1 MSIDV
6 RNDSSYAQNDT
17 NKDVIKYKNMSN
29 ESFAKYIHA
38 GPLDKE
44 WGLFLAGAGYAQIP
58 PTSVY
63 PPNVH
68 PSGYFFTWEK
78 GRILQEYQINYITEG
93 SGIFETST
101 DQFQVVP
108 GSMLILRPGM
118 WHRYKPDPNTGWNEH
133 YIGFNGDFCSHL
145 FNEGFFQ
152 PGKPVLYV
160 GFQES
165 LLKLFLEIIQ
175 LVKDEKTG
183 HQQVAAA
190 NTILILSKILSVI
203 RNQEFAGKSIER
215 TIRKACLYF
224 RENLNTNVNIE
235 ELANELNVGYSYFR
249 QMFRKYTG
257 ISPTQYH
264 LSLRIQKA
272 KDLLVSTDQSFKEIA
287 IDLGFESYFY
297 FSRIFKDKTGK
308 SPMEFRKEH
317 HQQS

>member
-1 MSIDV
+1 MQ
-6 RNDSSYAQNDT
+6 NDSYFAQYDT
-17 NKDVIKYKNMSN
+17 MQN
-29 ESFAKYIHA
+29 ESFVKYINA
-38 GPLDKE
+38 GSLDKE
-44 WGLFLAGAGYAQIP
+44 WGLYLTVAGYAQIP
-58 PTSVY
+58 ASKVY
-63 PPNVH
+63 PPREH

-78 GRILQEYQINYITEG
+78 GRVLQEYQINYITEG

-101 DQFQVVP
+101 DEFQVVP
-108 GSMLILRPGM
+108 GSMLLLRPGM
-118 WHRYKPDPNTGWNEH
+118 WHRYKPDENTGWNEH
-133 YIGFNGDFCSHL
+133 YIGFNGAFCENL
-145 FNEGFFQ
+145 FLEGFFQ
-152 PGKPVLYV
+152 AGKPVLFV

-165 LLKLFLEIIQ
+165 LLKLFFEIIQ
-175 LVKDEKTG
+175 LVKEEKTG
-183 HQQVAAA
+183 HQQVSAAY
-190 NTILILSKILSVI
+190 TILMLSKILSVV

-235 ELANELNVGYSYFR
+235 QLATDLNVGYSYFR

-297 FSRIFKDKTGK
+297 FSRIFKDKTGE
-308 SPMEFRKEH
+308 SPLEFRKEH
-317 HQQS
+317 KQT

>member
-1 MSIDV
+1 M
-6 RNDSSYAQNDT
+6 T
-17 NKDVIKYKNMSN
+17 N
-29 ESFAKYIHA
+29 ESFVKYINA

-44 WGLFLAGAGYAQIP
+44 WGLYLTVAGYAQIP
-58 PTSVY
+58 PSLVY
-63 PPNVH
+63 PPRVH

-78 GRILQEYQINYITEG
+78 GRVLQEYQINYITEG
-93 SGIFETST
+93 SGTFETSN
-101 DQFQVVP
+101 DQFQVGP
-108 GSMLILRPGM
+108 GSIIILRPGM

-133 YIGFNGDFCSHL
+133 YIGFKGDFCSHL
-145 FNEGFFQ
+145 FQEGFFQ
-152 PGKPVLYV
+152 AAKPVLFV

-165 LLKLFLEIIQ
+165 LLKLFFEIIQ
-175 LVKDEKTG
+175 QVKDEKTG

-190 NTILILSKILSVI
+190 NMILMLSKILSVI
-203 RNQEFAGKSIER
+203 RNQEFAGKTIER
-215 TIRKACLYF
+215 KIRKACLHF

-235 ELANELNVGYSYFR
+235 KLATELNVGYSCFR

-317 HQQS
+317 QQT

>member
-1 MSIDV
+1 
-6 RNDSSYAQNDT
+6 
-17 NKDVIKYKNMSN
+17 MSN
-29 ESFAKYIHA
+29 ESFVKYIHA

-44 WGLFLAGAGYAQIP
+44 WGLYLTVAGFAQIP
-58 PTSVY
+58 PAIVY

-93 SGIFETST
+93 SGIFETADS
-101 DQFQVVP
+101 QFQVVP
-108 GSMLILRPGM
+108 GSILILRPGV
-118 WHRYKPDPNTGWNEH
+118 WHRYKPDFSVGWNEH
-133 YIGFNGDFCSHL
+133 YIGFNGDFCQNL
-145 FNEGFFQ
+145 FNEGFFPQ
-152 PGKPVLYV
+152 GKPVLYV
-160 GFQES
+160 GFQEN
-165 LLKLFLEIIQ
+165 LLKLFLEVIQ

-183 HQQVAAA
+183 HQQVCAA
-190 NTILILSKILSVI
+190 NTILALSKILSVI

-224 RENLNTNVNIE
+224 RENLNANVNIE
-235 ELANELNVGYSYFR
+235 QLARELNVGYSYFR

-272 KDLLVSTDQSFKEIA
+272 KDLLISTDQSFKEIA
-287 IDLGFESYFY
+287 IDLGFDSYFY

-317 HQQS
+317 Y

>member
-1 MSIDV
+1 M
-6 RNDSSYAQNDT
+6 
-17 NKDVIKYKNMSN
+17 N
-29 ESFAKYIHA
+29 ESFVKYIHA

-44 WGLFLAGAGYAQIP
+44 WGLFITVAGFAQIAP
-58 PTSVY
+58 AIVY

-93 SGIFETST
+93 SGVFETIDS
-101 DQFQVVP
+101 QYQVVS
-108 GSMLILRPGM
+108 GSILILRPGV
-118 WHRYKPDPNTGWNEH
+118 WHRYKPDPNIGWNEH
-133 YIGFNGDFCSHL
+133 YIGFNGDFCKNL

-152 PGKPVLYV
+152 QGKPVLYV
-160 GFQES
+160 GFQEN
-165 LLKLFLEIIQ
+165 LLKLFLEVIQ

-183 HQQVAAA
+183 HQQVCAA
-190 NTILILSKILSVI
+190 NTILALSKILSVV
-203 RNQEFAGKSIER
+203 RNQEFAGKTIER

-235 ELANELNVGYSYFR
+235 QLAGELHVGYSYFR

-272 KDLLVSTDQSFKEIA
+272 KDLLISTDQSFKEIA

-317 HQQS
+317 HQQG

>member
-1 MSIDV
+1 MP
-6 RNDSSYAQNDT
+6 
-17 NKDVIKYKNMSN
+17 N
-29 ESFAKYIHA
+29 ESFVKYIHA

-44 WGLFLAGAGYAQIP
+44 WGLFLTGAGYAQIP
-58 PTSVY
+58 PAIVY

-78 GRILQEYQINYITEG
+78 GRVLQEYQINYITEG
-93 SGIFETST
+93 SGVFETA
-101 DQFQVVP
+101 DAQFQVVP
-108 GSMLILRPGM
+108 GSILVLRPGM
-118 WHRYKPDPNTGWNEH
+118 WHRYKPDSSTGWNEH
-133 YIGFNGDFCSHL
+133 YIGFNGDFCQNL
-145 FNEGFFQ
+145 FNEGFFPQ
-152 PGKPVLYV
+152 SKPVLYV
-160 GFQES
+160 GFQEN
-165 LLKLFLEIIQ
+165 LLKLFLEVIQ

-183 HQQVAAA
+183 HQQVCAA
-190 NTILILSKILSVI
+190 NTILALSKILSVI
-203 RNQEFAGKSIER
+203 RNQEFAGKTIER

-235 ELANELNVGYSYFR
+235 QLADELHVGYSYFR

-272 KDLLVSTDQSFKEIA
+272 KDLLVSTDKSFKEIA

-317 HQQS
+317 QQG

>member
-1 MSIDV
+1 
-6 RNDSSYAQNDT
+6 
-17 NKDVIKYKNMSN
+17 MSN
-29 ESFAKYIHA
+29 ESFVKYIHA
-38 GPLDKE
+38 GALDKE
-44 WGLFLAGAGYAQIP
+44 WGLFLTGTGYAQIP
-58 PTSVY
+58 PNSVY

-78 GRILQEYQINYITEG
+78 GRVLQEYQINYITEG

-133 YIGFNGDFCSHL
+133 FLGFNGDFCSHL

-152 PGKPVLYV
+152 SGKPVMYV

-165 LLKLFLEIIQ
+165 ILKLFLEIIQ

-190 NTILILSKILSVI
+190 NTILILSKILSVV

-272 KDLLVSTDQSFKEIA
+272 KDLLISTDQSFKEIA
-287 IDLGFESYFY
+287 INLGFESYFY

-317 HQQS
+317 QQG

>member
-1 MSIDV
+1 MP
-6 RNDSSYAQNDT
+6 
-17 NKDVIKYKNMSN
+17 N
-29 ESFAKYIHA
+29 ESFVKYIHA

-44 WGLFLAGAGYAQIP
+44 WGLFLTVAGFAQIP
-58 PTSVY
+58 PGIVY

-78 GRILQEYQINYITEG
+78 GRVLQEYQINYITEG
-93 SGIFETST
+93 SGTFETT
-101 DQFQVVP
+101 DGKFQVVP
-108 GSMLILRPGM
+108 GSILILQPGM
-118 WHRYKPDPNTGWNEH
+118 WHRYKPDPSTGWNEH
-133 YIGFNGDFCSHL
+133 YIGFNGDFCRNL
-145 FNEGFFQ
+145 FNEGFFPQ
-152 PGKPVLYV
+152 NKPVLYV
-160 GFQES
+160 GFQEN
-165 LLKLFLEIIQ
+165 LLKLFQEVIQ

-183 HQQVAAA
+183 HQQVCAA
-190 NTILILSKILSVI
+190 NTILALSKILSVV
-203 RNQEFAGKSIER
+203 RNQEFAGKTIER

-235 ELANELNVGYSYFR
+235 TLAGELNVGYSYFR

-308 SPMEFRKEH
+308 SPMEFRKER
-317 HQQS
+317 HQQI

>member
-1 MSIDV
+1 M
-6 RNDSSYAQNDT
+6 
-17 NKDVIKYKNMSN
+17 N
-29 ESFAKYIHA
+29 ESFVKYIHA

-44 WGLFLAGAGYAQIP
+44 WGLFLTVAGFAQIP
-58 PTSVY
+58 PAIVY

-68 PSGYFFTWEK
+68 PSGYFFTWDK

-93 SGIFETST
+93 SGVFETIDS
-101 DQFQVVP
+101 QYPVGP
-108 GSMLILRPGM
+108 GSILIVRPGV
-118 WHRYKPDPNTGWNEH
+118 WHRYRPEPSTGWNEH
-133 YIGFNGDFCSHL
+133 YIGFNGDFCKNL

-152 PGKPVLYV
+152 QAKPVLYV
-160 GFQES
+160 GFQEN
-165 LLKLFLEIIQ
+165 LLKLFLEVIQ

-183 HQQVAAA
+183 HQQVCAA
-190 NTILILSKILSVI
+190 NTILALSKILSVV
-203 RNQEFAGKSIER
+203 RNQEFAGKTIER

-235 ELANELNVGYSYFR
+235 QLAGELHVGYSYFR

-257 ISPTQYH
+257 VSPSQYH

-308 SPMEFRKEH
+308 SPMDFRKEH
-317 HQQS
+317 HQQA